1 MHETAIF
8 AILADDCYLTCP
20 LPKPAIFKERFISE
34 VRGDRSQGADVRIT
48 ETEQTQKT
56 DENGTFQFTE
66 LPEGTYTFVVTHP
79 TETAPTAVSVSI
91 SSGDT
96 TEVKIYL
103 GEAAKLENN
112 CCGRETSTAND
123 QPHRHPRQRT
133 PTHSGCRQ

>member
-1 MHETAIF
+1 MSA
-8 AILADDCYLTCP
+8 
-20 LPKPAIFKERFISE
+20 LPKQNRPK
-34 VRGDRSQGADVRIT
+34 
-48 ETEQTQKT
+48 KT

-103 GEAAKLENN
+103 GEAVKLETIVVEGKRLPPTISRN
-112 CCGRETSTAND
+112 
-123 QPHRHPRQRT
+123 RHPRQ
-133 PTHSGCRQ
+133 